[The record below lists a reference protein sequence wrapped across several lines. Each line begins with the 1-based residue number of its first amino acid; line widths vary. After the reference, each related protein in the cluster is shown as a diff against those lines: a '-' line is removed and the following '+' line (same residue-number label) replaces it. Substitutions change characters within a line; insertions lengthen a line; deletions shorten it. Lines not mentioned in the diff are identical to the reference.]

1 MFFVLSLICYLFSIY
16 VSAHLYDFK
25 LISQDLYRDIYF
37 TGIELT
43 FLLLIVGIANK
54 TKNSL
59 IIDLMTGLFTSRFIS
74 QLFFKGQEKELELA
88 IFLLV
93 PTILYYAKL
102 RRQQKIR

>member
-1 MFFVLSLICYLFSIY
+1 
-16 VSAHLYDFK
+16 
-25 LISQDLYRDIYF
+25 
-37 TGIELT
+37 
-43 FLLLIVGIANK
+43 
-54 TKNSL
+54 
-59 IIDLMTGLFTSRFIS
+59 MTGLFTSRFIS